1 MSHQQVK
8 GGADQARTDQSRS
21 NQIPSVKVAIIGTGF
36 SGLCMG
42 IKLLEAGID
51 SFVLLEK
58 KTDIGGTWRDNTY
71 PGCACDVQ
79 SHLYSYS
86 FEGNPEWSKVFSGWK
101 EIQDYTNHCATKYGL
116 RKYVHSGFEVASA
129 IFDEHLG
136 EWTLTSRDGQQVRA
150 QTFVMGT
157 GPLHVPAKPNI
168 PGLES
173 FKGEV
178 FHSAEWNHDFDMKGK
193 RVASIGTGGSAIQ
206 YVPEIAPDVDQL
218 YVYQRTAAW
227 VLPRNERAY
236 TGVEKWLFRN
246 APGVRKLYRSMLY
259 WMNESR
265 LLPILNPT
273 VASVFSK
280 VAKLHIRK
288 YIKDPEL
295 RAKLTPDYTIGCKR
309 ILISNKYLPTFNRS
323 NVELI
328 TDGIQEVGEDHIVTR
343 DGKKR
348 DIDAIILGTGFQ
360 ADPRN
365 YLKDFVIQGRDGK
378 TLLDEWKEGAE
389 AYFGMTVKGFP
400 NMFQL
405 VGPNTG
411 LGHNSVI
418 FMIESQVHYVIECLK
433 KMKTKNAQ
441 TMEVKPEI
449 QTQFNEWIQNG
460 LKNTV
465 WSSGCASWYI
475 QDNGKNFTIW
485 PGSTWRYRLKTRSVP
500 ETSFVWK
507 SLSQLP
513 EKIIEEGAVKADA
526 SDTPL
531 AAAQ

>member
-1 MSHQQVK
+1 MSHQPEQDPVH
-8 GGADQARTDQSRS
+8 
-21 NQIPSVKVAIIGTGF
+21 VAIIGTGF
-36 SGLCMG
+36 SGLCMA
-42 IKLLEAGID
+42 IKLLEEGID

-58 KTDIGGTWRDNTY
+58 KDQIGGTWRDNTY

-86 FEGNPEWSKVFSGWK
+86 FEGNPEWSKVFSGWQ
-101 EIQDYTNHCATKYGL
+101 EIQNYTLACAEKYGL
-116 RKYVHSGFEVASA
+116 KKYVRTHFEVVSA
-129 IFDEHLG
+129 VFNESSG
-136 EWTLTSRDGQQVRA
+136 MWTLTSADGQTVTS

-168 PGLES
+168 PGLDQ

-178 FHSAEWNHDFDMKGK
+178 FHSAEWNHDFDLTGK

-206 YVPEIAPDVDQL
+206 YVPEIAPIVDQL
-218 YVYQRTAAW
+218 DVYQRTPAW

-236 TGVEKWLFRN
+236 TGIEKWMFRHV
-246 APGVRKLYRSMLY
+246 PGVRQVYRSLLY

-265 LLPILNPT
+265 LLPILHPKAAG
-273 VASVFSK
+273 VLSK
-280 VAKLHIRK
+280 LAKLHIRK

-309 ILISNKYLPTFNRS
+309 ILISNKYLPTFNRD
-323 NVELI
+323 NVALV
-328 TDGIQEVGEDHIVTR
+328 TDGISAVGEDHIVTQ

-348 DIDAIILGTGFQ
+348 PADAIILGTGFH
-360 ADPRN
+360 ADPRK
-365 YLKDFVIQGRDGK
+365 YMKGFTIQGKGGTK
-378 TLLDEWKEGAE
+378 LLDVWKDGAE
-389 AYFGMTVKGFP
+389 AYFGITVKGFP

-433 KMKTKNAQ
+433 KMKAKQAQ
-441 TMEVKPEI
+441 TMEVKEEV
-449 QTQFNEWIQNG
+449 QTRFNEWVQQG

-465 WSSGCASWYI
+465 WSSGCASWYL
-475 QDNGKNFTIW
+475 QDDGKNFTIW
-485 PGSTWRYRLKTRSVP
+485 PGSTWRYRLKTRTVP
-500 ETSFVWK
+500 EQSFHWTPASGLPSHAVTIEQTSN
-507 SLSQLP
+507 
-513 EKIIEEGAVKADA
+513 
-526 SDTPL
+526 PL
-531 AAAQ
+531 AAVK